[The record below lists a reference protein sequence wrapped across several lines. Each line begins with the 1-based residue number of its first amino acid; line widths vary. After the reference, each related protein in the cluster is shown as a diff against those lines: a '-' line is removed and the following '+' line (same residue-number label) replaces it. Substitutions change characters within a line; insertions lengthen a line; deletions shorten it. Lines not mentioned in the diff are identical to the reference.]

1 MYATSSLGRSLGL
14 SFGNY
19 LGRQI
24 ALGACRDDPDD
35 DWERRLFVPRV
46 GEGTLPR
53 SVDLRAWMTP
63 VEDQGALGSCTSNAL
78 AGALEYL
85 VRRETGE
92 HVDVSRLFIYFNQRL
107 WDDSVR
113 EDVGAAV
120 SHGVRVLA
128 KVGAP
133 LEQLWPYD
141 RRLFAVQPPERV
153 YREAARFRLKDWWSV
168 PIDRHAIEA
177 CLAGGF
183 PIVFGTRVTESF
195 MNVGRTGLVPM
206 IGARD
211 RDDAKH
217 GRHALLL
224 CGYDAP
230 RQLFVI
236 RNSWGTDWGDGGYGY
251 LPYDY
256 FLNREWTRNAWALRL
271 TDRTDFDESQR
282 TDARQMPDAGPARG
296 PGGGAG
302 AGAQIAG
309 VGTELA
315 VGMLT
320 GSGLLGGLVGGLVTG
335 IAPGVVQRVRGRDGG
350 TAVEADRT
358 DTILQALRGEG
369 APPPGLAPMAWD
381 DGLDEAAARPVATT
395 REALSGPAPVA
406 GTPTRGRS
414 PAAAPAQPMRGPAP
428 AGVTPSKP
436 SALGANPVSA
446 SPVSASPVSA
456 SLVGAS
462 PVGSSPLVN
471 AVGAVAAA
479 GALVGG
485 LGPSGAGV
493 GPRAP
498 VAATGAEATRAAI
511 EQCWRDNGGAQG
523 PYGPIQ
529 GAPNEMVEGAHRGV
543 SARFAGGGMFAWPGA
558 PVIAMRSTDR
568 LLASWIARGAP
579 RSPLGWPSGAP
590 VASGDGRARVMP
602 FTRGALFD
610 VPGRDVVGLWGTLYA
625 YWLQLGGPRSDLGSL
640 TADLGTQ
647 ESAAGPEEVARFER
661 GVLSWS
667 PVHGVRRA

>member
-35 DWERRLFVPRV
+35 DWERRTFVPRV
-46 GEGTLPR
+46 AESALPR

-92 HVDVSRLFIYFNQRL
+92 HVDVSRLFVYFNQRL

-168 PIDRHAIEA
+168 PIDRHAVKA

-195 MNVGRTGLVPM
+195 MNVPRTGLVPR
-206 IGARD
+206 IGAGD

-224 CGYDAP
+224 CGYDDA

-236 RNSWGTDWGDGGYGY
+236 RNSWGTDWGDAGYGY

-282 TDARQMPDAGPARG
+282 TDARQMPEAGPARG

-335 IAPGVVQRVRGRDGG
+335 IAPGVVQRMKGRDGG
-350 TAVEADRT
+350 TAVEGDRT
-358 DTILQALRGEG
+358 DQILQALRGDG
-369 APPPGLAPMAWD
+369 APPTGLAPMAWD
-381 DGLDEAAARPVATT
+381 DGLDEAAARHVTST
-395 REALSGPAPVA
+395 REALSGPAPVSGA
-406 GTPTRGRS
+406 PS
-414 PAAAPAQPMRGPAP
+414 PAVHPTPAHPTPARATPAQVGP
-428 AGVTPSKP
+428 VI
-436 SALGANPVSA
+436 A
-446 SPVSASPVSA
+446 SPVIASPVQ
-456 SLVGAS
+456 AS
-462 PVGSSPLVN
+462 PG
-471 AVGAVAAA
+471 GAVAMAAAA
-479 GALVGG
+479 GALVGAVT
-485 LGPSGAGV
+485 SGV
-493 GPRAP
+493 SAP
-498 VAATGAEATRAAI
+498 VRGERPEPDGARAAI

-523 PYGPIQ
+523 PYGAIQ
-529 GAPNEMVEGAHRGV
+529 GAPNEMIEGAHRGV

-579 RSPLGWPSGAP
+579 RSPLGWPSGSP
-590 VASGDGRARVMP
+590 VASSDGRARIMP

-610 VPGRDVVGLWGTLYA
+610 VPGREVAGLWGTLYA
-625 YWLQLGGPRSDLGSL
+625 YWLQLGGPR
-640 TADLGTQ
+640 ADLGTLTADVSTE
-647 ESAAGPEEVARFER
+647 ESPAGAEEVARFQH
-661 GVLSWS
+661 GVLRWS
-667 PVHGVRRA
+667 PVHGVRRT

>member
-1 MYATSSLGRSLGL
+1 MYGTSSLGRSLGL
-14 SFGNY
+14 QFGNY

-35 DWERRLFVPRV
+35 DWERRAFVPRLA
-46 GEGTLPR
+46 ESALPA

-128 KVGAP
+128 KLGAP

-168 PIDRHAIEA
+168 PIDRRAVKA

-195 MNVGRTGLVPM
+195 MSVGRNGLVPM
-206 IGARD
+206 IGDRD
-211 RDDAKH
+211 RDDARH

-224 CGYDAP
+224 CGYDDA
-230 RQLFVI
+230 RQLFVL

-282 TDARQMPDAGPARG
+282 TDARPMPDAQPSGG
-296 PGGGAG
+296 PGGGAVG

-335 IAPGVVQRVRGRDGG
+335 IAPGVVQRVKGRDGG
-350 TAVEADRT
+350 TAVDRDRAT
-358 DTILQALRGEG
+358 EILAAMQGDG
-369 APPPGLAPMAWD
+369 APPPGMAPMAWD
-381 DGLDEAAARPVATT
+381 DGLDEQAARRVAST
-395 REALSGPAPVA
+395 REAVSAPAPVA
-406 GTPTRGRS
+406 GA
-414 PAAAPAQPMRGPAP
+414 PAATRAAS
-428 AGVTPSKP
+428 AG
-436 SALGANPVSA
+436 
-446 SPVSASPVSA
+446 
-456 SLVGAS
+456 
-462 PVGSSPLVN
+462 
-471 AVGAVAAA
+471 AAA
-479 GALVGG
+479 GAIG
-485 LGPSGAGV
+485 LAAAASSAAPPPAPPTGTQAGMQSGIQTGMQTGIHTGIHTGIQTGIQTGALPGSPSGTLLDAID
-493 GPRAP
+493 RA
-498 VAATGAEATRAAI
+498 
-511 EQCWRDNGGAQG
+511 WRDNGGAQG
-523 PYGPIQ
+523 PYGSPQ
-529 GAPNEMVEGAHRGV
+529 GGANEMAEGAYRGV
-543 SARFAGGGMFAWPGA
+543 SVRFTGGGMFVWPGS
-558 PVIAMRSTDR
+558 PVITLRTSDR
-568 LLASWIARGAP
+568 LLASWMERGAP

-590 VASGDGRARVMP
+590 ASTADGRARVMP

-610 VPGRDVVGLWGTLYA
+610 VPGRPVAALWGTLYA
-625 YWLQLGGPRSDLGSL
+625 YWLQLGGPRSDLGAL
-640 TADLGTQ
+640 QADLTV
-647 ESAAGPEEVARFER
+647 AAGEGGSEEVARFER
-661 GVLSWS
+661 GTLRWS
-667 PVHGVRRA
+667 PVHGARRT